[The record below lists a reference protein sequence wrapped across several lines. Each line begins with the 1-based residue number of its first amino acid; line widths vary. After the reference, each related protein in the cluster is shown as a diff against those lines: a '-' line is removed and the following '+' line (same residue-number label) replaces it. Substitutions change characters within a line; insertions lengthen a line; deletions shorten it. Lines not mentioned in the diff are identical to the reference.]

1 VLYQII
7 MLNMVITVML
17 NKSVIIYAIEIRN
30 KKLAITYSSQ
40 TYRWHCNSCWQNLN
54 EQHKENNKNKNSRN
68 CNRTCSSSSSI
79 TGTYAATTQQASASS
94 PCSHLKAIKG
104 GKIACSTVE
113 QKAKIDQQ
121 QSANEDDDGSNDGN
135 DKGRSYDGNDKDRSH
150 DEKDDS
156 SSSVTQ
162 NEFAKIDQFAKSAA
176 SIGW

>member
-1 VLYQII
+1 
-7 MLNMVITVML
+7 MVITVML

-68 CNRTCSSSSSI
+68 CNRTCSSSSSF
-79 TGTYAATTQQASASS
+79 TGTYAATTQQAFASS

-121 QSANEDDDGSNDGN
+121 QSVNDDDNKSNDAK
-135 DKGRSYDGNDKDRSH
+135 DKGRSYDAND
-150 DEKDDS
+150 DDS
-156 SSSVTQ
+156 LDVSQSEEAS
-162 NEFAKIDQFAKSAA
+162 ISQFALSSA
-176 SIGW
+176 SVN

>member
-1 VLYQII
+1 MNNTTTKTRTLGIVIVL
-7 MLNMVITVML
+7 VAAAAV
-17 NKSVIIYAIEIRN
+17 
-30 KKLAITYSSQ
+30 
-40 TYRWHCNSCWQNLN
+40 
-54 EQHKENNKNKNSRN
+54 
-68 CNRTCSSSSSI
+68 I
-79 TGTYAATTQQASASS
+79 TGTYAATITQSAFAGKKEKQQASDE
-94 PCSHLKAIKG
+94 PCSHLIAIKG

-162 NEFAKIDQFAKSAA
+162 SEFAKIGQFAKSAA

>member
-1 VLYQII
+1 MNNTTTKTRTLGIVIVL
-7 MLNMVITVML
+7 VAAA
-17 NKSVIIYAIEIRN
+17 AI
-30 KKLAITYSSQ
+30 
-40 TYRWHCNSCWQNLN
+40 
-54 EQHKENNKNKNSRN
+54 
-68 CNRTCSSSSSI
+68 I
-79 TGTYAATTQQASASS
+79 TGTYAATITQSAFAGKKEKQQASDES

-104 GKIACSTVE
+104 GKIACASNE

-162 NEFAKIDQFAKSAA
+162 SEFAKIGQFAKSAA